1 MNEILSQKLIGYRIK
16 ALREQHDLVQSDL
29 SRLMGFNDRQ
39 TLSDIENGKRNL
51 KPEELLQLC
60 VHLHTSL
67 DELLDIFS
75 VTGEA
80 KFSWRASNSIAAEAL
95 DSFES
100 HAGKWVGLLRWLRT
114 TQKSKISPLK
124 HSLRLDAQSSYEDA
138 IDRAENL
145 ADQLQLG
152 SIPAKRLPSAI
163 DSRLDIP
170 VLFVDAIDA
179 PNGSVS
185 GAACHLQDLGI
196 ILVNRHESEA
206 RRFFT
211 LAHELFHALTW
222 DAMEPAHR
230 ESNTKEARS
239 KNKRVETLADNFAAA
254 LLMPTSALDFVLS
267 RDRLTDIN
275 HLVDAAK
282 ELRTSPSA
290 LAWRLFNMKLI
301 SEETRNA
308 LASHSALPEIS
319 EQPKRFSESF
329 VEMLHQAIDSGR
341 LSSRKAAKALGF
353 NLPGLAGLFEEYAM
367 PVPFEM

>member
-1 MNEILSQKLIGYRIK
+1 MNEILSQKLIGYRVK
-16 ALREQHDLVQSDL
+16 ALREKRDLVQSDL

-60 VHLHTSL
+60 AHLHTSL

-170 VLFVDAIDA
+170 VLFVDTIDA

-239 KNKRVETLADNFAAA
+239 KSKRIETLADNFAAA
-254 LLMPTSALDFVLS
+254 LLMATSALDLY
-267 RDRLTDIN
+267 
-275 HLVDAAK
+275 
-282 ELRTSPSA
+282 
-290 LAWRLFNMKLI
+290 LA
-301 SEETRNA
+301 
-308 LASHSALPEIS
+308 EI
-319 EQPKRFSESF
+319 
-329 VEMLHQAIDSGR
+329 A
-341 LSSRKAAKALGF
+341 
-353 NLPGLAGLFEEYAM
+353 
-367 PVPFEM
+367 

>member
-1 MNEILSQKLIGYRIK
+1 MHDVLSQKLIGYRVK
-16 ALREQHDLVQSDL
+16 ALREKKNLVQSDL
-29 SRLMGFNDRQ
+29 SNLMGFKDRQ

-51 KPEELLQLC
+51 RPEELLQLC
-60 VHLHTSL
+60 SHLNTPL
-67 DELLDIFS
+67 DEFLDIFS

-80 KFSWRASNSIAAEAL
+80 KFSWRASEALAAETL
-95 DSFES
+95 DEFES
-100 HAGKWVGLLRWLRT
+100 DAGKWVGMLRWLRT
-114 TQKSKISPLK
+114 TQKGRISPLK
-124 HSLRLDAQSSYEDA
+124 QSLRLDAQSSYEDA

-152 SIPAKRLPSAI
+152 PIPAKRLPLAI
-163 DSRLDIP
+163 DERLDIP

-196 ILVNRHESEA
+196 ILVNRHESES

-211 LAHELFHALTW
+211 LAHELFHVLTW

-230 ESNTKEARS
+230 ESNSKEART

-254 LLMPTSALDFVLS
+254 LLMPTSALDFFIS
-267 RDRLTDIN
+267 RDRLADIN

-290 LAWRLFNMKLI
+290 LAWRLYNLKWI
-301 SEETRNA
+301 SDNTCSA
-308 LASHSALPEIS
+308 LASQSALPEIS

-329 VEMLHQAIDSGR
+329 VQMLHQAVESGR
-341 LSSRKAAKALGF
+341 LSARKAAKALGF